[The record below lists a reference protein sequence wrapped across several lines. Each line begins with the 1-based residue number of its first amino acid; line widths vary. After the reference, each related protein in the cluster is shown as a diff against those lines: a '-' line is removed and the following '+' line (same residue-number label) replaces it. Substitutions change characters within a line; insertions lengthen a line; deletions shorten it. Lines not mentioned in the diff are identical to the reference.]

1 MLGRTLMACSP
12 ASRLS
17 ARPARESMTEGSRP
31 LTAEQPSNLRDRNAR
46 LLDVF
51 EREASAQVI
60 DDMILARVLLTELL
74 RKGSLSQ
81 PQRLRAPLPWL
92 CRVAANYGV

>member
-1 MLGRTLMACSP
+1 
-12 ASRLS
+12 
-17 ARPARESMTEGSRP
+17 MTEGSRP

>member
-1 MLGRTLMACSP
+1 
-12 ASRLS
+12 
-17 ARPARESMTEGSRP
+17 MTEGSRP

-81 PQRLRAPLPWL
+81 PQRLRALLPWL